1 MCLLRDG
8 HFFIMENIMENNRD
22 QFLWVERYRP
32 RKLDDCIL
40 PDDQLK
46 TFREFVATGEIP
58 NMLLCGSAGVGK
70 TTIARAICEE
80 LGCDYIIINGSEES
94 GIDVLRTKIRE
105 FASSVSFGG
114 KTKVVI
120 LDEAD
125 YLNPNST
132 QPALRAFIEEFA
144 NNCRFIFTC
153 NFKNRIIAPL
163 HSRTAVI
170 EFKLTKADRPKM
182 AGRFMKRLSDIL
194 ATENVSFD
202 EKVVAEVLKKHFP
215 DYRRVL
221 NELQRYSVSGT
232 IDEGILVNIQEV
244 NMKELVASLKSKDFK
259 KMRNWV
265 VDNIDNDPNLIFR
278 KIYDTIVDDV
288 KYPSQLVL
296 LLADYQYKAA
306 FAANPEI
313 NLVACLAEIMAGM
326 EWK

>member
-1 MCLLRDG
+1 MNVSK
-8 HFFIMENIMENNRD
+8 E
-22 QFLWVERYRP
+22 QFLWVEKYRP

-94 GIDVLRTKIRE
+94 GIEVLRTKIRE
-105 FASSVSFGG
+105 FASSVSFSG

-153 NFKNRIIAPL
+153 NFKNRIISPL

-182 AGRFMKRLSDIL
+182 AGRFMKRLSEIL
-194 ATENVSFD
+194 TTEGVQYD
-202 EKVVAEVLKKHFP
+202 ERVIAEVLKKHFP

-221 NELQRYSVSGT
+221 NELQRYSVSGV
-232 IDEGILVNIQEV
+232 IDEGILVNVQEV
-244 NMKELVASLKSKDFK
+244 NMKELVSSLKTKDFK
-259 KMRNWV
+259 KMRGWV
-265 VDNIDNDPNLIFR
+265 IENIDNDPNLIFR
-278 KIYDTIVDDV
+278 KIYDTILDEV

-313 NLVACLAEIMAGM
+313 NLVACLAEIMAAM

>member
-1 MCLLRDG
+1 
-8 HFFIMENIMENNRD
+8 MENNRD

-182 AGRFMKRLSDIL
+182 AGRFMRRLSDIL
-194 ATENVSFD
+194 ATENVAFD

-232 IDEGILVNIQEV
+232 IDEGILVNVQEV
-244 NMKELVASLKSKDFK
+244 NMKELVASLKGKDFK

-278 KIYDTIVDDV
+278 KIYDTILDDV